1 MKKQAAAICDAT
13 MLTIRINYEL
23 SVKSSATSPVLP
35 VHTTTRLTLSG
46 EVMKSGKYTLGY
58 KTGFKMCVA
67 PRVCICTSFFSHR

>member
-46 EVMKSGKYTLGY
+46 KVMKTGKYTLGY
-58 KTGFKMCVA
+58 KLAHQLANARADKLQ
-67 PRVCICTSFFSHR
+67 